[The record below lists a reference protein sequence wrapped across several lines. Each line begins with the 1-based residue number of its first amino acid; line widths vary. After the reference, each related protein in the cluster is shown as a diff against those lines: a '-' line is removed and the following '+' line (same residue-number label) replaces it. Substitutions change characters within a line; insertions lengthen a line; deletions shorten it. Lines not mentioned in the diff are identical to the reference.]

1 MITKSKSMK
10 ITLIILLFGGLTL
23 GTFTKGCGKAN
34 KTEKPTTEQQDEN
47 SIKKL

>member
-1 MITKSKSMK
+1 MVIKTKSMK

-34 KTEKPTTEQQDEN
+34 KADKPVSEQKDEN
-47 SIKKL
+47 CNKKL